1 MFVEFFAGET
11 LVGFSAAD
19 ERLNIP
25 AGGPGIEDFVGLSRT
40 RCCNARC

>member
-1 MFVEFFAGET
+1 MSIVCAGET

-25 AGGPGIEDFVGLSRT
+25 AGGGDQESKIS
-40 RCCNARC
+40 